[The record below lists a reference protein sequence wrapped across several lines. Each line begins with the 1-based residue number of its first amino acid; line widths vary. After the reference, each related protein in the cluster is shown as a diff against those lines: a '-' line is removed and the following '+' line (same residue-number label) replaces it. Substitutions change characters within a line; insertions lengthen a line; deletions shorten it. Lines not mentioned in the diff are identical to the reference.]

1 MVGTALLELTVV
13 ILVIPHDVK
22 KIITCMC
29 YNVPLYREL
38 LHIALVSLVPVIN
51 GCGRMKQ
58 KYKKKYK
65 YLYIYTANP
74 KKKKKNKTWR

>member
-51 GCGRMKQ
+51 GRMKQ